1 MKTVMIRI
9 SSSSVSISGLGIH
22 GRPSAGMQ
30 YEQRRLQRSVTETL
44 RSVATRPKVSGIPA
58 GGTDAIGRLFIR
70 PSVGRYRRQVLRVVI
85 SRRWLTMLAI
95 AVVFAVACMFI
106 GRWQWHRHEAKAARA
121 ERIDSHYSAR
131 PIPLSRA
138 LPAPDAKLSLAQ
150 EWTQVTA
157 TGRYAAQQVI
167 LVRNRPNNGVFGYEV
182 VVPLDLADGTSL
194 LVDRGWIPNGR
205 TAAEPSSTP
214 ATPAGDITV
223 TGWLRLGEPSLGR
236 QMSNGQLASINLA
249 EARAQSGTSLYG
261 AYLIRRAE
269 AGPPGEHIETP
280 QALELTDTD
289 LGPPLAYA
297 LQWWLAA
304 PVGFVLV
311 MAGVR
316 REHLERDDLPPV
328 PGQPAAP
335 ARAPK
340 VKKIR
345 IWDEEDE

>member
-1 MKTVMIRI
+1 M
-9 SSSSVSISGLGIH
+9 
-22 GRPSAGMQ
+22 
-30 YEQRRLQRSVTETL
+30 
-44 RSVATRPKVSGIPA
+44 
-58 GGTDAIGRLFIR
+58 
-70 PSVGRYRRQVLRVVI
+70 

-95 AVVFAVACMFI
+95 AALFALASVYL
-106 GRWQWHRHEAKAARA
+106 GRWQWHRHEDKAVRA
-121 ERIDSHYSAR
+121 ERIDSHYFAS

-138 LPAPDAKLSLAQ
+138 LPGPDAKLPLAQ
-150 EWTQVTA
+150 EWTLVNT
-157 TGRYAAQQVI
+157 TGRYAAQHVM

-205 TAAEPSSTP
+205 TAAEPSRTP

-249 EARAQSGTSLYG
+249 EARAQTGTSLYG
-261 AYLIRRAE
+261 AYLIRRSE
-269 AGPPGEHIETP
+269 AGPPDEHIEHA
-280 QALELTDTD
+280 QA
-289 LGPPLAYA
+289 LGPPDTGQGPHLAYA

-311 MAGVR
+311 FVGAR
-316 REHLERDDLPPV
+316 REYLDGFEPAPV
-328 PGQPAAP
+328 PGQAATP
-335 ARAPK
+335 ARPPK
-340 VKKIR
+340 IKKTR